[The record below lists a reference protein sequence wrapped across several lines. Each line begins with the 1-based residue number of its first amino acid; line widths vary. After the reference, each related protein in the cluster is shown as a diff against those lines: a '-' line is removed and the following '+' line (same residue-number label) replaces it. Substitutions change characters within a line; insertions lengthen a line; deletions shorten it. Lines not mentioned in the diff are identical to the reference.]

1 MTKSEQENL
10 KEIIQEPSKI
20 YLEELMKKHTSF
32 KIGGPAEVFI
42 KIADI
47 ETLKK
52 VLSFAK
58 KYKIPVTILGNG
70 SNVLV
75 SDKGIKGIT
84 LQIEIQK
91 LEEQT
96 LRSEENEEEIIT
108 VGAGNKLSAVAYEML
123 NKSLSG
129 MEELSGIPGTI
140 GGAVYMNAGAHG
152 KEIKDIVESITYLD
166 ENRNKKQM
174 SSEQA
179 EFSYRHSIFEEKD
192 YIILEVMIKLQKGNK
207 AQIEEKMKE
216 YAEFRKEKQPLEY
229 PNSGS
234 TFKRGKDYIT
244 AQLIDEC
251 GLKGYT
257 IGGAQVSTKHAGFI
271 VNSSNATAKDV
282 LDLAKYVQEKV
293 YERFKK
299 KIELEIKVIGER
311 MI

>member
-20 YLEELMKKHTSF
+20 YIEELMKKHTSF

-96 LRSEENEEEIIT
+96 LRSEENKEEIIT

-152 KEIKDIVESITYLD
+152 KEIKDIVVSITYLD